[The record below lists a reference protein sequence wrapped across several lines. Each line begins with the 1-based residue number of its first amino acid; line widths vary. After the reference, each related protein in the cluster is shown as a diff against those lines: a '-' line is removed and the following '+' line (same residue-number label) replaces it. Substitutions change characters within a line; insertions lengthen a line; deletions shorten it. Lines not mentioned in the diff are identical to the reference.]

1 MMSGGSGLLLL
12 SMIGGYWM
20 LERAETH
27 KGELRRIGRL
37 LGGAIIIA
45 SLLGLVFRCWAAC
58 RWTRAHGGAGHAC
71 PFMSK
76 PETPLPAPSSR

>member
-12 SMIGGYWM
+12 SVIGGYWM

-37 LGGAIIIA
+37 LGSAIIIA
-45 SLLGLVFRCWAAC
+45 SLLGLVFRCWAAAQ
-58 RWTRAHGGAGHAC
+58 WMKSAGWSC

-76 PETPLPAPSSR
+76 SAPA

>member
-12 SMIGGYWM
+12 SVIGGYWM

-37 LGGAIIIA
+37 LGGTVIIG
-45 SLLGLVFRCWAAC
+45 SLLGLIFRCWAAGQ
-58 RWTRAHGGAGHAC
+58 WIKNSGWSC

-76 PETPLPAPSSR
+76 SAPAPTPAVKHKP